1 METITEDSWRR
12 SLVDVA
18 VGKNVKIFN
27 FVNAY
32 GCTIGDDTKIGS
44 CVEIQKNAIIGM
56 NCKISSHTF
65 ICEGVT
71 IEDDVFIG
79 HHVCFINDKYPRAT
93 SSQGVL
99 QTDKDWNVVPIIVK
113 KGASIGSGALIMCG
127 VTIGQNALVGAGAI
141 ITSDVPDSSVVFG
154 IPGRVKSDARFFE
167 GKK

>member
-1 METITEDSWRR
+1 MKTINEDSSRR
-12 SLVDVA
+12 SLVAVA
-18 VGKNVKIFN
+18 VGKNVKFFN

-32 GCTIGDDTKIGS
+32 GCTIGDDTRVGS
-44 CVEIQKNAIIGM
+44 FVEIQKNAIIGM

-65 ICEGVT
+65 ICEGVI

-93 SSQGVL
+93 SSPGVL
-99 QTDKDWNVVPIIVK
+99 QTEKDWKVVPIIVK

-141 ITSDVPDSSVVFG
+141 VTSDVPDSSVVVG
-154 IPGRVKSDARFFE
+154 VPGRVKTDARLF
-167 GKK
+167 